1 MQSLLSQRTLEA
13 EALSRE
19 LQFEKE
25 RALGLENQVSQLKEE
40 LVRVGQQLRLQ
51 SEETQSLTQKLAA
64 KEKALKRLESTGRES
79 SSEAEQLRENCKELR
94 NEIAAQ
100 IKAMS
105 LLTQEIATLRSE
117 YSALEDTAA
126 EAQSSNKQLLSD
138 ISRLREALDQAQ
150 RQASDEKL
158 DLQLTIQKQESIVAD
173 LQDKFSSVSD
183 QLEHQRSQTR
193 TASERIVEIEGELE
207 LANQDA
213 DKNKDIIRLLTEE
226 RDSLA
231 SQFKASQIK
240 VNELSAQIHA
250 LQIENQQ
257 LALKLDK
264 KSRDHDELAA
274 SLKLME
280 FQLSNKTLEAEKLNI
295 LLAFEQRKNAELT
308 QALSTAKEEI
318 VELKLTIDDLSSQL
332 ETAAR
337 KLHLAEDTTGVIRS
351 ELLAL
356 HSELESNQG
365 RQREISMELRR
376 SKGQNR
382 SLTSELEA
390 LKAHHNNLKERQEDL
405 LLTLESRE
413 RENGILREHIHGL
426 REQNYRLITDH
437 KQLLDEH
444 AELRGEL
451 NVQRFTVLRLTEE
464 SEKLRG
470 IVSDQELEIFG
481 LNALIAQRDHQIQ
494 ELERR
499 CHALQQGF
507 REQLAQSVSIHDFEM
522 LEDELAANQRIL
534 ALTNDHVTDLEAE
547 NARLRA
553 LLASGGSLPQETG
566 MSNDRRQLP
575 GKKAP
580 TKARSWEETHRNLRD
595 EEENRDDEEV
605 TVRKMHSLELEEAD
619 DTTLPDEE
627 GYTTEESEF
636 DEDASG
642 GNRGRN
648 RGNDQRHLYP
658 PRGNRDRDHYY
669 DPRNLRDP
677 RGNRDRDHDYDPS
690 DLGDPRGNRDRDRD
704 YDPSDLRDPRRNRD
718 RDRDYDPSDLRDPRR
733 NRDRDHYYDPRNL
746 SDPRGNRDRDHDYDD
761 EDDLYRGHGLY
772 GRRRRGHRHDEE
784 YSETDDHRHR
794 GPLPPIDTRTGT
806 HSPSSILR
814 GDLPAMNSSATRAA
828 ATIALPRTIQDV
840 HSDINLAIGDPNPNY
855 TTGIIGTRPAA
866 ATPDTRYVRLASVNP
881 AAPTH
886 PARKL
891 LDADL
896 DKVTVYRRFTESAIS
911 PTEKAKVILSSMGI
925 PPDKTKGFELPTEL
939 VINNSADPNDPI
951 FNEDGRNNNSVAI
964 IKEMFRIY
972 NGYVEEEEL
981 AARSGPS
988 TPGSGTI

>member
-1 MQSLLSQRTLEA
+1 M
-13 EALSRE
+13 
-19 LQFEKE
+19 
-25 RALGLENQVSQLKEE
+25 
-40 LVRVGQQLRLQ
+40 
-51 SEETQSLTQKLAA
+51 
-64 KEKALKRLESTGRES
+64 
-79 SSEAEQLRENCKELR
+79 
-94 NEIAAQ
+94 
-100 IKAMS
+100 
-105 LLTQEIATLRSE
+105 RS
-117 YSALEDTAA
+117 
-126 EAQSSNKQLLSD
+126 
-138 ISRLREALDQAQ
+138 
-150 RQASDEKL
+150 
-158 DLQLTIQKQESIVAD
+158 
-173 LQDKFSSVSD
+173 
-183 QLEHQRSQTR
+183 
-193 TASERIVEIEGELE
+193 
-207 LANQDA
+207 
-213 DKNKDIIRLLTEE
+213 
-226 RDSLA
+226 
-231 SQFKASQIK
+231 
-240 VNELSAQIHA
+240 
-250 LQIENQQ
+250 
-257 LALKLDK
+257 
-264 KSRDHDELAA
+264 
-274 SLKLME
+274 
-280 FQLSNKTLEAEKLNI
+280 QLSNKTLEAEKLNI
-295 LLAFEQRKNAELT
+295 LLNFEQRKSAELT
-308 QALSTAKEEI
+308 HALLVAKEEI
-318 VELKLTIDDLSSQL
+318 VALKITIDDLSSQL

-337 KLHLAEDTTGVIRS
+337 KLHLAEDTTGGIRS

-365 RQREISMELRR
+365 RQSEISMELRR

-382 SLTSELEA
+382 SLISELEA

-413 RENGILREHIHGL
+413 RENGILREHIYGL
-426 REQNYRLITDH
+426 REQNYRLITAH

-481 LNALIAQRDHQIQ
+481 LNDLIAQRDHQIQ

-580 TKARSWEETHRNLRD
+580 TKASSWEETHRNLRD

-619 DTTLPDEE
+619 DTPLPDEE

-677 RGNRDRDHDYDPS
+677 RGNRDRDHDYD
-690 DLGDPRGNRDRDRD
+690 
-704 YDPSDLRDPRRNRD
+704 
-718 RDRDYDPSDLRDPRR
+718 
-733 NRDRDHYYDPRNL
+733 
-746 SDPRGNRDRDHDYDD
+746 D

-784 YSETDDHRHR
+784 YSKTDDHRHR
-794 GPLPPIDTRTGT
+794 GHLPPIDTRTGT